1 MSFIPKI
8 SEAFASNV
16 EKLPNRFNQGF
27 MKMGIVER
35 TPRNNSTS
43 EIIGSIQAYAKETPE
58 IADFA
63 KHLNELNPKHLGLA
77 QDIIDLSKTKE
88 MLPTHIDIAPKTDNG
103 KSIVGMILNRLPE
116 ISKKNPA
123 ALDLTETVFNN
134 SDTINSKYFLCK
146 LFGFNLENMGSLSK
160 QLNATKEIIPEIA
173 QDTLDGGYTMDYS
186 KNKEFFEFVK
196 ALSSE
201 DAKPENVKMIR
212 PIMNAINKL
221 CKNCQPICDLNE
233 IKTGDTKV
241 IKKNMEALPY
251 LLENAEAQKIP
262 VDISGFLTK
271 APTVEA

>member
-8 SEAFASNV
+8 TEAFASNV

-43 EIIGSIQAYAKETPE
+43 EIIGSIQAYAKENPE
-58 IADFA
+58 IAAFA
-63 KHLNELNPKHLGLA
+63 QHLDELNPKHLGLA
-77 QDIIDLSKTKE
+77 QDIIDLSNTKE
-88 MLPTHIDIAPKTDNG
+88 MLPTHIDIAQKTDNG
-103 KSIVGMILNRLPE
+103 KSIVGMILSRLPE

-123 ALDLTETVFNN
+123 ALDLTEAVFNN
-134 SDTINSKYFLCK
+134 SDSINSKYFICK

-160 QLNATKEIIPEIA
+160 QMNATKEIIPEIA
-173 QDTLDGGYTMDYS
+173 HDTLDGGYVMDYS

-221 CKNCQPICDLNE
+221 CKNSQPICDLNE

>member
-8 SEAFASNV
+8 AESFATKA

-35 TPRNNSTS
+35 TPRKNSTS
-43 EIIGSIQAYAKETPE
+43 EVIGSIQAYAKENPE

-77 QDIIDLSKTKE
+77 QDIIDLSNTKE
-88 MLPTHIDIAPKTDNG
+88 MLPTRIDIAQKTETG

-134 SDTINSKYFLCK
+134 SDTINSKYFLCN
-146 LFGFNLENMGSLSK
+146 LFSFNLENMGSISK
-160 QLNATKEIIPEIA
+160 QMNATKEIIPEIA
-173 QDTLDGGYTMDYS
+173 HDTLDGGYAMDYS

-201 DAKPENVKMIR
+201 DSKPENVKMIK

-221 CKNCQPICDLNE
+221 CKNSQPMCDINE
-233 IKTGDTKV
+233 IKTGDTNV

-251 LLENAEAQKIP
+251 LIENAEAQKIP

-271 APTVEA
+271 APTIEA

>member
-1 MSFIPKI
+1 MAFIPKLT
-8 SEAFASNV
+8 EAFASNV

-27 MKMGIVER
+27 MKMGVVNR
-35 TPRNNSTS
+35 SPRNNSTN
-43 EIIGSIQAYAKETPE
+43 EIIESIQAYAKENPE

-77 QDIIDLSKTKE
+77 QDIIDLSYTKE
-88 MLPTHIDIAPKTDNG
+88 MLPTAIRLNDKAENG
-103 KSIVGMILNRLPE
+103 KTILGLILNRLPE

-134 SDTINSKYFLCK
+134 SDSINSKYFLRK
-146 LFGFNLENMGSLSK
+146 LFSFNIENMSGISK
-160 QLNATKEIIPEIA
+160 QMKATKEVIPEIA
-173 QDTLDGGYTMDYS
+173 SDTLDGAYTADYS
-186 KNKEFFEFVK
+186 KNKEFFEFVQ
-196 ALSSE
+196 ALCTE
-201 DAKPENVKMIR
+201 DSKPENVKIIK

-221 CKNCQPICDLNE
+221 CKYSQPMCDLNT
-233 IKTGDTKV
+233 IKTGDTQV

-271 APTVEA
+271 APISEV

>member
-8 SEAFASNV
+8 TEAFASNV

-43 EIIGSIQAYAKETPE
+43 EIIGSIQAYAKENPE
-58 IADFA
+58 IAAFA
-63 KHLNELNPKHLGLA
+63 QHLNELNPKHLGLA
-77 QDIIDLSKTKE
+77 QDIIDLSNTKE
-88 MLPTHIDIAPKTDNG
+88 MLPTHIDIAQKTDNG
-103 KSIVGMILNRLPE
+103 KSIVGMILSRLPE

-123 ALDLTETVFNN
+123 ALDLTEAVFNN
-134 SDTINSKYFLCK
+134 SDSINSKYFLCK

-160 QLNATKEIIPEIA
+160 QMNATKEIIPEIA

>member
-1 MSFIPKI
+1 
-8 SEAFASNV
+8 
-16 EKLPNRFNQGF
+16 
-27 MKMGIVER
+27 
-35 TPRNNSTS
+35 
-43 EIIGSIQAYAKETPE
+43 
-58 IADFA
+58 
-63 KHLNELNPKHLGLA
+63 
-77 QDIIDLSKTKE
+77 
-88 MLPTHIDIAPKTDNG
+88 
-103 KSIVGMILNRLPE
+103 
-116 ISKKNPA
+116 
-123 ALDLTETVFNN
+123 
-134 SDTINSKYFLCK
+134 
-146 LFGFNLENMGSLSK
+146 
-160 QLNATKEIIPEIA
+160 
-173 QDTLDGGYTMDYS
+173 MDYS

-271 APTVEA
+271 AQTVEA

>member
-43 EIIGSIQAYAKETPE
+43 EIIGSIQAYAKENPE

-88 MLPTHIDIAPKTDNG
+88 MLPTHIDIAQKTDNG

-201 DAKPENVKMIR
+201 NVKMIR

>member
-1 MSFIPKI
+1 MQI
-8 SEAFASNV
+8 
-16 EKLPNRFNQGF
+16 LR
-27 MKMGIVER
+27 
-35 TPRNNSTS
+35 
-43 EIIGSIQAYAKETPE
+43 
-58 IADFA
+58 

-77 QDIIDLSKTKE
+77 QDIIDLSRTKE
-88 MLPTHIDIAPKTDNG
+88 MLPTHIDIAQKTDNG